1 MEFRNE
7 EKTHKLLCWWMDVSL
22 LAMVGW
28 IIGLVVSLV
37 RQS

>member
-7 EKTHKLLCWWMDVSL
+7 EHTYKLLCWIMDLSL
-22 LAMVGW
+22 LIMVGW
-28 IIGLVVSLV
+28 IIGLVASLV